1 MFKRADFQTL
11 CEKVNFINSY
21 DFFIE
26 IDICGTEEKDYK
38 DFFGSVESKILILL
52 NSIIAYNKKDLEK
65 GLKIAPFPKSYKKK
79 YNIF

>member
-1 MFKRADFQTL
+1 MFKRGDFQTL

-26 IDICGTEEKDYK
+26 IDICGTEEKEYK

-52 NSIIAYNKKDLEK
+52 NSIIAYNKKDL
-65 GLKIAPFPKSYKKK
+65 
-79 YNIF
+79 